1 MSNNARPP
9 APSTLPVAETAR
21 DVLRTVR
28 SVAGSVARAALGPF
42 TVIFLV
48 EGALGLLGQPVAV
61 LEVLAFAVVI
71 LATTMYL
78 VDVHRI
84 VLLGPQ
90 AAANLPRFRPNARDG
105 RYLGNGVLVAL
116 IVALVLLVPV
126 ILLAPGFVAIPGGPL
141 ILAVVVSLLGLA
153 GMLAIGQK
161 LPATAVD
168 RDISIGAAWDS
179 TKRRLTALLGLVLLL
194 LAPLH
199 LLATAAATLYAGASM
214 GGFPVIPPLLLSLAA
229 QFTELTLFAA
239 LLSVIYRRCSGVNL
253 TV

>member
-9 APSTLPVAETAR
+9 APRLLPVAETAR
-21 DVLRTVR
+21 DVLSIVR
-28 SVAGSVARAALGPF
+28 GTAGSLARAALGPF
-42 TVIFLV
+42 TAIFVV
-48 EGALGLLGQPVAV
+48 EGALGLLEQSLAV

-71 LATTMYL
+71 VATAMYL

-90 AAANLPRFRPNARDG
+90 AAADLPRFRPDARDG
-105 RYLGNGVLVAL
+105 RYLGRSVLVAL
-116 IVALVLLVPV
+116 IVVLALLLPV
-126 ILLAPGFVAIPGGPL
+126 IVLAPGFGAIPGGPF

-168 RDISIGAAWDS
+168 RDMSIGAAWES
-179 TKRRLTALLGLVLLL
+179 TRGRLTGLLGLVLVL
-194 LAPLH
+194 LAPVH
-199 LLATAAATLYAGASM
+199 MLATAAATLYAAATVS
-214 GGFPVIPPLLLSLAA
+214 GFPVIPPLLLSLAV

-239 LLSVIYRRCSGVNL
+239 LLSVIYRRCSGVDL